1 MNKPYS
7 FIPKLASK
15 GRYGSDGVKDTRLAH
30 INPREDAILRALGG
44 AGSINPKT
52 GLPEYKYGGEGT
64 TEGHGTSGTGA
75 GTGGGKSG
83 GDGGKGS
90 DKEDKDLASQLD
102 KSKGLPGSSVGGL
115 SGGGQSPSL
124 GRQISNL
131 FGGPIGYQNNPNRP
145 NYNTQTMGVPIN
157 MPWSDVLNA
166 PINSPFD
173 AFTSAAGMLAS
184 PIGYGM
190 MGTRAIQAMTGMS
203 GGPSIGGRDD
213 GMGAFGGQGG
223 TANGG
228 MSGSNNINGGN
239 GGGLLAPNSQP
250 PQALLPSPQQV
261 AQQEAIERKKRM
273 WGFNSN
279 QVAGPS
285 AYSYQGAGFL

>member
-7 FIPKLASK
+7 FIPPLTRTASK

-44 AGSINPKT
+44 AGSINPRT
-52 GLPEYKYGGEGT
+52 GLPEYKYGGAGT
-64 TEGHGTSGTGA
+64 SEGHGTSGTGA

-83 GDGGKGS
+83 GNNGGKGS

-102 KSKGLPGSSVGGL
+102 KSKGLSGSGIGSSGGN
-115 SGGGQSPSL
+115 QSPSL
-124 GRQISNL
+124 GRRIADL
-131 FGGPIGYQNNPNRP
+131 FGGPAAYANNPYGP
-145 NYNTQTMGVPIN
+145 KYDTETMGVPID
-157 MPWSDVLNA
+157 MPWEDVLSA

-173 AFTSAAGMLAS
+173 AFTSAAGVMAS

-190 MGTRAIQAMTGMS
+190 MGTRAIQAATGMS
-203 GGPSIGGRDD
+203 GGPSIGGKDD
-213 GMGAFGGQGG
+213 GMGAFGGSG

-228 MSGSNNINGGN
+228 IGG
-239 GGGLLAPNSQP
+239 GDKQPGLLAPNSQA
-250 PQALLPSPQQV
+250 PQSLLPSPQQI
-261 AQQEAIERKKRM
+261 AQQEALERKKRM

-285 AYSYQGAGFL
+285 PYSYQGAGFL